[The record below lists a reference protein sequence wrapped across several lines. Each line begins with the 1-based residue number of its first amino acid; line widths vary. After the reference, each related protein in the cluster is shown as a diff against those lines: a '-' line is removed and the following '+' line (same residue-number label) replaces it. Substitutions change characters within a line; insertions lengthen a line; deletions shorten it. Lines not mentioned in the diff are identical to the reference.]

1 MMKWL
6 GRDGTSYK
14 KAIFRTARIALA
26 FLVAFGLGVTSHPVH
41 GQQSVNQCIDN
52 CFGLACSAYPLGSS
66 AQQACHDRCLE
77 FNCKTRRVDPWG
89 AIAYSKPDKAAGWAY
104 EQVEKSTAENLAM
117 QNCRKQGGAQ
127 CQLVTSFQRTCAS
140 VAASGNFV
148 GVGTAGNRDS
158 AQKAALEQC
167 ARSGGKN
174 CEIQAWVCSAPNSAS
189 STTPATPSTP
199 RDPNAPSWG
208 AIAYSSRD
216 MGAGYSQGK
225 ADRAT
230 AEREA
235 MRVCAQRGK
244 ECVLLS
250 TFNKLCG
257 ALAADGTIT
266 GTSTSADQR
275 QALAKALDE
284 CKRAGGT
291 RCVPHIA
298 FCSF

>member
-1 MMKWL
+1 MIKWL
-6 GRDGTSYK
+6 RRDGTFDK
-14 KAIFRTARIALA
+14 KTVLRTVRLALA
-26 FLVAFGLGVTSHPVH
+26 CVAAIGLGVIPRSVH

-52 CFGLACSAYPLGSS
+52 CYGMACSAYPLGSS
-66 AQQACHDRCLE
+66 SQRACQDRCME
-77 FNCKTRRVDPWG
+77 FNCKNRPVYPWG

-104 EQVEKSTAENLAM
+104 EQVDKSTAESVAM

-174 CEIQAWVCSAPNSAS
+174 CETQAWVCSAPNSAS
-189 STTPATPSTP
+189 SATPATPSTP

-225 ADRAT
+225 ADRAS

-235 MRVCAQRGK
+235 LSVCAQRGK
-244 ECVLLS
+244 ECVLRS
-250 TFNKLCG
+250 TFNKQCG

-266 GTSTSADQR
+266 GTSTSTDQR
-275 QALAKALDE
+275 EALAKALDE
-284 CKRAGGT
+284 CKRAGGI

>member
-1 MMKWL
+1 
-6 GRDGTSYK
+6 
-14 KAIFRTARIALA
+14 
-26 FLVAFGLGVTSHPVH
+26 
-41 GQQSVNQCIDN
+41 
-52 CFGLACSAYPLGSS
+52 
-66 AQQACHDRCLE
+66 
-77 FNCKTRRVDPWG
+77 VDPWG
-89 AIAYSKPDKAAGWAY
+89 AIAYSKSDKAAGWSW
-104 EQVEKSTAENLAM
+104 EQVDKPSADNLAM
-117 QNCRKQGGAQ
+117 QNCRKQGGMQ
-127 CQLVTSFQRTCAS
+127 CQVTTSFQRTCAS

-148 GVGTAGNRDS
+148 GAGTAGNRAS
-158 AQKAALEQC
+158 AQKAALDQC
-167 ARSGGKN
+167 AGSGGKN
-174 CEIQAWVCSAPNSAS
+174 CEIEAWVCSAPNSAS

-235 MRVCAQRGK
+235 MSICAQRGK
-244 ECVLLS
+244 ECVLRS
-250 TFNKLCG
+250 TFNKMCG

-266 GTSTSADQR
+266 GTSTSTDQR
-275 QALAKALDE
+275 QALTKAEDE